1 MKTTIIEDDI
11 FEIGTFEED
20 GSVLLAAE
28 ASWRGMADELQEL
41 HYLKGAQFINQLK
54 LIIYYGEFHPVEGE
68 TNIFSAISEQSDDF
82 DNLINAA
89 RKAVEHGY
97 RVYILPNPRSCRT
110 ADFIFEKKG
119 ILGLYDL
126 KTVHGKGSVGTQLL
140 DSIGQTNRVI
150 LNMTTNYNARLLSS
164 EIKAY
169 FEANEQAVEVLIF
182 KGKKSIS
189 ISRWQVEA
197 PRFNRL
203 FRKKYER
210 NMKNKSHPL
219 GGFKW
224 SSIDQALLPA
234 LSGVVKTNVLTLQR

>member
-1 MKTTIIEDDI
+1 MEPTIIEDNI
-11 FEIGTFEED
+11 FEFEPFEED
-20 GSVLLAAE
+20 GSVLMAAE
-28 ASWRGMADELQEL
+28 TSWRGMAVELQEL
-41 HYLKGAQFINQLK
+41 HYLKGARFINQLK
-54 LIIYYGEFHPVEGE
+54 LIIYYGDFHLVEGE
-68 TNIFSAISEQSDDF
+68 TDIYSAISENYDDF

-150 LNMTTNYNARLLSS
+150 LNMQTDYNARLLSS

-169 FEANEQAVEVLIF
+169 FEANDQAVEVLIF

-189 ISRWQVEA
+189 VSRWQVEA
-197 PRFNRL
+197 PRFNRY
-203 FRKKYER
+203 FRKKYE
-210 NMKNKSHPL
+210 K
-219 GGFKW
+219 
-224 SSIDQALLPA
+224 
-234 LSGVVKTNVLTLQR
+234 

>member
-1 MKTTIIEDDI
+1 METTIIEDDI

-54 LIIYYGEFHPVEGE
+54 LIIYYGEFHPVECE

-126 KTVHGKGSVGTQLL
+126 KTVYGKGSVETQLL

-150 LNMTTNYNARLLSS
+150 LNMLSDYNARLLASD
-164 EIKAY
+164 IKAY
-169 FEANEQAVEVLIF
+169 FETNQDALEVLLF
-182 KGKKSIS
+182 KGKKVLSVNRI
-189 ISRWQVEA
+189 QVQSSD
-197 PRFNRL
+197 FNRV
-203 FRKKYER
+203 FRKRYE
-210 NMKNKSHPL
+210 K
-219 GGFKW
+219 
-224 SSIDQALLPA
+224 
-234 LSGVVKTNVLTLQR
+234 